1 MPTIKFLFHHLLIV
15 TGILFSSASF
25 SQRQISEMSDST
37 GLRSYS
43 VVKGDTVLIG
53 YDSAYVLNKKTFKL
67 FQDNYKR
74 VQSGNP
80 SLKSLLENYEN
91 LIALQDSMLKSK
103 EAYYQGLKSNFDSL
117 VSHSNN
123 FVDKTAVN
131 INAIDQSLSTA
142 TNQLNSIKS
151 LLNDS
156 LDKLRKENRQRMKL
170 AVGGFTVGI
179 GVAALVFVVTK

>member
-1 MPTIKFLFHHLLIV
+1 MSGTKSLFHLLFIIAA
-15 TGILFSSASF
+15 ILFSASCF
-25 SQRQISEMSDST
+25 SQSQIVEMKDST
-37 GLRSYS
+37 GLHSYS
-43 VVKGDTVLIG
+43 VFQGDTVLIR

-67 FQDNYKR
+67 FQDNYKK

-80 SLKSLLENYEN
+80 ALKSLLENYEN

-123 FVDKTAVN
+123 FVDKTALN
-131 INAIDQSLSTA
+131 INAIDQSLSNA

-156 LDKLRKENRQRMKL
+156 LDKLRKENRQRIKL

-179 GVAALVFVVTK
+179 GVAALVFLITK